1 MARDRRELLAG
12 YVDGELSDNERQAFE
27 AQLAQDPELRAELAE
42 FRKLQEVTGMV
53 RYADLP
59 DEVWENYWHSIYRK
73 MERGIGWILLSIGA
87 ILLLCFGTYELFSE
101 LYVSPDAPLWLKVG
115 VTAGAVGLIF
125 LLVSY
130 GRERLFAY
138 NRDRYKEV
146 TK

>member
-12 YVDGELSDNERQAFE
+12 YVDGELSDKERQAFE
-27 AQLAQDPELRAELAE
+27 AQLVREPELRAELAE

-53 RYADLP
+53 KYADLP
-59 DEVWENYWHSIYRK
+59 DEVWDNYWHNLYRK
-73 MERGIGWILLSIGA
+73 TERGIGWILLSIGA

-101 LYVSPDAPLWLKVG
+101 LYANPDAPLWLQVG
-115 VTAGAVGLIF
+115 LTAGAVGFIF